1 MCFRG
6 CQGGKNVFFFF
17 FSTNFLGN
25 FANQFE
31 VGEVPNLNA
40 RFYGFK
46 WVMWFLV
53 GPSFS

>member
-6 CQGGKNVFFFF
+6 CQGGKNFFFF